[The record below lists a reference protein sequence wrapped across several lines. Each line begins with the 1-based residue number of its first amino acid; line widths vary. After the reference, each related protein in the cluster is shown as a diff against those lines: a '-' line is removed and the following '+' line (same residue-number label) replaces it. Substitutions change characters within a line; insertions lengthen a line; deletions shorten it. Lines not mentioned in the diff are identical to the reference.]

1 MKRLTLVLLL
11 LAGCSSAPKS
21 KPQDPTLSRLDH
33 AGDAAFDL
41 EQPGQAVT
49 QYRAALARAR
59 TADDASAIADA
70 GFNLATAELRAGRPR
85 DALRTAK
92 DLTEGLARRGIVD
105 PDFELIS
112 ATALF
117 RLDDFAASARA
128 ANGLT
133 GTKNPALANAAWFLL
148 GLIADQRH
156 DRIGLERAIA
166 KMTPAADPGDL
177 AELQARLAHSA
188 KLALHAA
195 DLRRTQLDYRGM
207 ARALALAAK
216 YTPNASEAA
225 DLYLRAGRS
234 AAAQGDAADA
244 KAWLGSARVLA
255 PDTALRTDAEHA
267 LHDLPGRAT
276 HGSN

>member
-1 MKRLTLVLLL
+1 MKRLMLVVLL
-11 LAGCSSAPKS
+11 LAGCSSTPKS
-21 KPQDPTLSRLDH
+21 KPQDATLSRLDH
-33 AGDAAFDL
+33 AGDTAFDL
-41 EQPGQAVT
+41 EQPDQAVT

-59 TADDASAIADA
+59 TADDAAAIADA

-85 DALRTAK
+85 DALRTAQ
-92 DLTEGLARRGIVD
+92 DLTQGLARRGIVD

-117 RLDDFAASARA
+117 RLDNFPASARA

-133 GTKNPALANAAWFLL
+133 GAKTPALSNAAWFLL

-156 DRIGLERAIA
+156 DRHGLEKAIA
-166 KMTPAADPGDL
+166 SMTSAADPGDL

-188 KLALHAA
+188 SLALHAA

-207 ARALALAAK
+207 ARALALAAQF
-216 YTPNASEAA
+216 TRSAPDAA

-234 AAAQGDAADA
+234 AAAQGNAADA
-244 KAWLGSARVLA
+244 RAWLGSARALA
-255 PDTALRTDAEHA
+255 PDTALRADAEHA
-267 LHDLPGRAT
+267 LHDLSGRSA